1 MPRRPD
7 DIATPPA
14 QTVSQPTG
22 FPAATGAPWPRPGGG
37 AADARRRFQHLLDLA
52 AVLLGREIKV
62 QYKTTALGVLWG
74 FATPLLQLL
83 VYSFL
88 FRRVIPLD
96 IPDYNLFL
104 FAGLIAWSWFQGSLD
119 QAARSITEQGDLVRQ
134 PGFPVMVLPVVSVA
148 VHLVNLLLALPLLLG
163 FVVFAG
169 RPVRMTVLLLPV
181 LLGLQFLLIL
191 GPAYLVGA
199 CNARFRDTA
208 RITQVLLQLLLFLT
222 PVFYTTASVPE
233 RWRVV
238 YRLNP
243 MATLVDAYRDILLF
257 GRPPAWASLA
267 IVFAVSCGLLW
278 VGHHTFER
286 MKNRF
291 VEDIE

>member
-1 MPRRPD
+1 MPPRPHD
-7 DIATPPA
+7 SGPPSHP
-14 QTVSQPTG
+14 VIQPAG
-22 FPAATGAPWPRPGGG
+22 SPGVTGATWPWR
-37 AADARRRFQHLLDLA
+37 AAGTAETRRTFQHLLDLA
-52 AVLLGREIKV
+52 TVLLGREIKV

-88 FRRVIPLD
+88 FKRVIPLD

-104 FAGLIAWSWFQGSLD
+104 FAGLLTWSWFHGSLD

-148 VHLVNLLLALPLLLG
+148 VHLVNLLLALPLFLA
-163 FVVFAG
+163 FAIFAG
-169 RPVRMTVLLLPV
+169 RPVPMTVLLLPV
-181 LLGLQFLLIL
+181 LLALQFLLIL

-208 RITQVLLQLLLFLT
+208 RITQVVLQLLLFLT
-222 PVFYTTASVPE
+222 PVFYASSHVPD
-233 RWRVV
+233 RWRVL

-243 MATLVDAYRDILLF
+243 MATLVDAYRDVLLF
-257 GRPPAWASLA
+257 GRSPAWTSLA
-267 IVFAVSCGLLW
+267 IVFALSCGLLW

>member
-1 MPRRPD
+1 MSLSA
-7 DIATPPA
+7 IATPD
-14 QTVSQPTG
+14 G
-22 FPAATGAPWPRPGGG
+22 
-37 AADARRRFQHLLDLA
+37 RRRVQHLIDLA
-52 AVLLGREIKV
+52 MVLLGREIKV

-104 FAGLIAWSWFQGSLD
+104 FAGLLAWSWFHGSLD

-148 VHLVNLLLALPLLLG
+148 VHLVNLLLALPLFLV
-163 FVVFAG
+163 FVIVAG
-169 RPVRMTVLLLPV
+169 RPVRSTVALLP
-181 LLGLQFLLIL
+181 LLIALQFLLIL

-208 RITQVLLQLLLFLT
+208 RITHILLQLLLFLT
-222 PVFYTTASVPE
+222 PVFYTAASVPE
-233 RWRVV
+233 RWRLI
-238 YRLNP
+238 YSLNP
-243 MATLVDAYRDILLF
+243 MAALVDAYRDILLF
-257 GRPPAWASLA
+257 GRAPNWTSLA
-267 IVFAVSCGLLW
+267 IVFALGCALLW
-278 VGHHTFER
+278 VGYHTFEQ

-291 VEDIE
+291 VEEIQ